1 MENVTNTTQNVYDRH
16 ADAQGAMEFT
26 VSVVM
31 VYGGAVFGV
40 LILGFFRGL
49 SNNHDE
55 EDKQVDYFL
64 RDIEKTRRKFTKE
77 RDLSAVYKTLESMD
91 VEWKSLNNRDTG
103 SALGRGLA
111 NMMALPVMLSR
122 ESEANTVRK
131 TRRPPLKRL
140 KSLPRVFA
148 RLKSTRSQS
157 ETYLDRGLRFNSQLE
172 ERVLMDND
180 EKIEDIRD
188 SIEMSTE
195 IRIDINTMGD
205 CTEESDSGS
214 FQSTFSYLV

>member
-49 SNNHDE
+49 SNNHDD
-55 EDKQVDYFL
+55 EDKQVNYFL
-64 RDIEKTRRKFTKE
+64 RDIEKTRRRFTKE

-140 KSLPRVFA
+140 KSLPRVFT
-148 RLKSTRSQS
+148 RLKSSRSQS
-157 ETYLDRGLRFNSQLE
+157 DPYLERERFNSQIE
-172 ERVLMDND
+172 ERVLMDTD
-180 EKIEDIRD
+180 EKIDDIRD
-188 SIEMSTE
+188 SSDTSTE
-195 IRIDINTMGD
+195 IRIDIITMGEG
-205 CTEESDSGS
+205 TEESDCGS

>member
-1 MENVTNTTQNVYDRH
+1 MENVTNTTRNVYDRH

-49 SNNHDE
+49 SNNHDD
-55 EDKQVDYFL
+55 EDKQVNYFL
-64 RDIEKTRRKFTKE
+64 RDIEKTRRKLTKE
-77 RDLSAVYKTLESMD
+77 RDLSAVYKTLEGMD
-91 VEWKSLNNRDTG
+91 VEWKSFNNRDTG

-122 ESEANTVRK
+122 ENEANMVRK
-131 TRRPPLKRL
+131 KRRPPLKRL
-140 KSLPRVFA
+140 KSLPRVFT
-148 RLKSTRSQS
+148 RLKSSRSQS
-157 ETYLDRGLRFNSQLE
+157 DPYLERGLRFNSQIE
-172 ERVLMDND
+172 ERVLMEND
-180 EKIEDIRD
+180 ENIEDTRD
-188 SIEMSTE
+188 GDTSTE
-195 IRIDINTMGD
+195 IRIGMTAMGD
-205 CTEESDSGS
+205 CTEESDCGS